1 MDATPTLNTIPLN
14 PGEFETLA
22 HALDYASEGQTGF
35 NFYSRKGELYAALP
49 YSRIRSDAR
58 KLARRLLGLGLGRG
72 ARVAIIAVTHPDF
85 VRFFFACQYAGLI
98 PVPLPAGTH
107 LNGADAYTAQLRRLI
122 SICGAKIAV
131 STEELLPYLISASEG
146 QNLIMAALPENFDS
160 LPESSEVLYPLAS
173 HEIAYLQFTSGSTRF
188 PKGVMITQSA
198 VMSNLAAITGPGIR
212 IRPGDRAVSWL
223 PFYHDMGLVGLMLA
237 SMASQLSV
245 DFFST
250 IDFVMR
256 PRLWLKLMSENQ
268 ATVSFGP
275 PFSYE
280 LAAMRLKPSDIEGI
294 DLSNWRI
301 AGIGAEMIRMESLE
315 KFARCLRP
323 AGFDERAFI
332 PCYGMAECSLAVTF
346 AQIGEGV
353 KTDTIDAERL
363 SETNEVVHVSG
374 HQANRA
380 DTGRKTT
387 FVRCGRPL
395 PSFDVEIRDEQGNLV
410 PEGMCGALFLKG
422 PSIMSGYF
430 GDSNATKEVLSEDGW
445 LNTGDI
451 AYWSDGEIVITGRSK
466 DLIIIN
472 GRNIWPQDI
481 EYLAET
487 LDGVRAGD
495 ACAFS
500 CRDDN
505 GREQAVLLVQSRTT
519 DIAEKNRLA
528 EQLKRLVLQE
538 LGIDCTVELVPKNT
552 LVRTTSGKPSRSGTR
567 KVYLNMLAQNQAAA

>member
-173 HEIAYLQFTSGSTRF
+173 HEIAYLQFT
-188 PKGVMITQSA
+188 
-198 VMSNLAAITGPGIR
+198 
-212 IRPGDRAVSWL
+212 
-223 PFYHDMGLVGLMLA
+223 
-237 SMASQLSV
+237 
-245 DFFST
+245 
-250 IDFVMR
+250 
-256 PRLWLKLMSENQ
+256 
-268 ATVSFGP
+268 
-275 PFSYE
+275 
-280 LAAMRLKPSDIEGI
+280 LKPSDIEGI

>member
-22 HALDYASEGQTGF
+22 HALDYAAEGQTGF

-58 KLARRLLGLGLGRG
+58 KLARRLLGLGLDRG
-72 ARVAIIAVTHPDF
+72 SRVAIVAVTHPDF
-85 VRFFFACQYAGLI
+85 VRFFFACQYAGLL

-107 LNGADAYTAQLRRLI
+107 LNGADAYTAQLSRLI
-122 SICGAKIAV
+122 SMCGAKIAV
-131 STEELLPYLISASEG
+131 STEDLLPYLVSASEG
-146 QNLIMAALPENFDS
+146 QNLIMAALPEDFDS
-160 LPESSEVLYPLAS
+160 LPESSEILHPLES

-237 SMASQLSV
+237 SMASQVSV

-280 LAAMRLKPSDIEGI
+280 LAAMRLKPVDVEGL

-346 AQIGEGV
+346 AQMGEGV

-363 SETNEVVHVSG
+363 AENNEVVHVSG
-374 HQANRA
+374 HHGNIA
-380 DTGRKTT
+380 DAGRKTT

-395 PSFDVEIRDEQGNLV
+395 PSFDVEIRDENGNIV
-410 PEGMCGALFLKG
+410 PDGMCGTLFLRG

-451 AYWSDGEIVITGRSK
+451 AYWSAGEIVITGRSK

-481 EYLAET
+481 EYLAEAF
-487 LDGVRAGD
+487 DGIRAGD

-505 GREQAVLLVQSRTT
+505 GHEQAVLLVQSRIT

-528 EQLKRLVLQE
+528 EQLKRMVLQE
-538 LGIDCTVELVPKNT
+538 LGIDCTVELVPRNT

-567 KVYLNMLAQNQAAA
+567 KVYLNMLAEDQAAA